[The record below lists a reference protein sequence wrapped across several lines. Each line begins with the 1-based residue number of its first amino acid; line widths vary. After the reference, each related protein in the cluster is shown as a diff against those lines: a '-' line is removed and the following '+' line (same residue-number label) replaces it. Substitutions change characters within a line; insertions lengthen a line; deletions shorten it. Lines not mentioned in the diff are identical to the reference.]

1 MIRIYPSRLPGEP
14 LETHHIES
22 SLTLAAWLD
31 GNVKGFVLD
40 RSHPITVDVDGV
52 TLPPERWEE
61 TQITA
66 GSDVRIYPIPQNSS
80 WIDFIIPGYSLQW
93 KAFEYVKSLF
103 DTPKPGSFQSGR
115 QIGDSASNGN
125 QARPGGVVRELLGQS
140 RIYPDLISA
149 QVSRFVNKRRMETQM
164 LLCIGTGS
172 YSVLGGSVR
181 VGNTPFVSL
190 GADASFEIYDPGE
203 SLAGDQ
209 AAENWYLCPEI
220 GATGGGTPG
229 LDLGSEETAGEAPIT
244 DALFLSGKTLS
255 LVGGGAEFPASWTP
269 GNTVVIRAPD
279 NYQIAQVGPR
289 SRISGPLSDLAPS
302 VDMKVSLHYAGA
314 EYSLVVYAYAAE
326 VPGVPGVG
334 GSPSTVLASAAPTT
348 YDFSV
353 NPAVWTITYQG
364 VTRTLSCSA
373 NYANMSALVAD
384 LTSQLSG
391 MGLTAQDSSGRL
403 LIGEPISPYLGGVI
417 SQSSAP
423 IELFGVSPTYTVGTA
438 SSGGTPPQAA
448 YVELDYDN
456 AVPPSEGDPG
466 SPATPFSG
474 LPLGDVRLS
483 LSHRG
488 AQYRLTSVSGTSAGV
503 DRLLL
508 GVVDAGWSGWAS
520 RTVLDYYAATAPTG
534 ENWVGPFYAA
544 PEGAL
549 VTEIEYD
556 IMFPSGLGYA
566 NSDGDLE
573 AIRRWS
579 ELQWRD
585 SSVGGA
591 WTTVSNQYRDATA
604 DQIGF
609 THDLLLPYPMRPQVR
624 VRRVGATGNS
634 RDYERMNWYGLRAR
648 LPHATSYPGYTT
660 MTATIR
666 TGSRLSAQ
674 SDRKI
679 SVVANRLY
687 PGGLSRSI
695 RDAVYCVTDS
705 LGISRA
711 ELDTQQID
719 ALQDA
724 FWGPRG
730 ETFDLDFTDQ
740 QTVRDVLRTIF
751 AAGMGHLKLSGG
763 LISAVRE
770 GVQSVPAGALS
781 PHEMS
786 GPLQVSFQAP
796 AHDDFDGVD
805 VEYLGAATW
814 TVETVQCRMPGSA
827 GRKVEKISAD
837 GVTSRTRAWRI
848 GMRRLRKL
856 LGQRLSF
863 SCDTEMDALNF
874 EYLDRVTL
882 TDDLPGTT
890 ISSLII
896 GAEWQG
902 DRVVLTTSEPLDWS
916 VAAPRCLI
924 RRHDGTVTGVL
935 TPTQVSEFG
944 LSLPAEAID
953 FDLLIDDPVIE
964 PARLLFGPSTRLGY
978 DALIEEVA
986 PDESGRCSVSA
997 LQYDPRYYADD
1008 DNVPA

>member
-14 LETHHIES
+14 LETHALKGET
-22 SLTLAAWLD
+22 TLAGWLSA
-31 GNVKGFVLD
+31 NVRGWQQD
-40 RSHPITVDVDGV
+40 RKHPITIDVDGV
-52 TLPPERWEE
+52 TVPAERWAE
-61 TQITA
+61 TQIA
-66 GSDVRIYPIPQNSS
+66 ADSDVRVYPVPQNSS
-80 WIDFIIPGYSLQW
+80 WLDVLAPGLSLQW
-93 KAFEYVKSLF
+93 RAFEFARDLF
-103 DTPKPGSFQSGR
+103 DMPKPGSFKSGK
-115 QIGDSASNGN
+115 QLGDSASNGN

-149 QVSRFVNKRRMETQM
+149 QVSRFVSKRRMETRM
-164 LLCIGTGS
+164 LLCIGTS
-172 YSVLGGSVR
+172 DYSVLGGSVR

-190 GADASFEIYDPGE
+190 GADASYIQYDPGE

-209 AAENWYLCPEI
+209 AAENWYPCPEV
-220 GATGGGTPG
+220 GATGGGTSG
-229 LDLGSEETAGEAPIT
+229 LDLSSEETAGEAPTT
-244 DALFLSGKTLS
+244 DALYLNGKTLS
-255 LVGGGAEFPASWTP
+255 LVGAGAEFPATWAA

-279 NYQIAQVGPR
+279 NYTISQVGPR
-289 SRISGPLSDLAPS
+289 SRISGPLSDMAPS
-302 VDMKVSLHYAGA
+302 VGMKASLQFGGDGYD
-314 EYSLVVYAYAAE
+314 LVVSAYAPA
-326 VPGVPGVG
+326 VAGVPGVG

-364 VTRTLSCSA
+364 VTRTLSCTA
-373 NYANMSALVAD
+373 NYANMSAVVAD
-384 LTSQLSG
+384 LTSQLAG
-391 MGLTAQDSSGRL
+391 MGLTAQDSSGRI
-403 LIGEPISPYLGGVI
+403 LIGEPMSPYQGGVI
-417 SQSSAP
+417 SQASAP

-438 SSGGTPPQAA
+438 SSGGTPPQPA
-448 YVELDYDN
+448 YVELDYDD
-456 AVPPSEGDPG
+456 ADPET
-466 SPATPFSG
+466 STPATPFAG
-474 LPLGDVRLS
+474 LPIGNVRLS
-483 LSHRG
+483 ISHRG
-488 AQYRLTSVSGTSAGV
+488 AQYKLTSVSGTTAGV

-508 GVVDAGWSGWAS
+508 GVVDPGWAGWSQ
-520 RTVLDYYAATAPTG
+520 RTALDFDALTAPTG
-534 ENWVGPFYAA
+534 QNWLGPFYAC
-544 PEGAL
+544 PEGRVVEEL
-549 VTEIEYD
+549 EYD
-556 IMFPSGLGYA
+556 VFWVGGLGRV
-566 NSDGDLE
+566 NDDGNL
-573 AIRRWS
+573 RSLTRTVQF
-579 ELQWRD
+579 QWRD
-585 SSVGGA
+585 SAILGG
-591 WTTVSNQYRDATA
+591 WTTATHKYTDSTA

-609 THDLLLPYPMRPQVR
+609 THELTLPYPMRPQVR
-624 VRRVGATGNS
+624 MRITDRTGNS
-634 RDYERMNWYGLRAR
+634 RVYEKCNWYGMRAR
-648 LPHATSYPGYTT
+648 LPHATSYAGVTT
-660 MTATIR
+660 MTVKLR
-666 TGSRLSAQ
+666 TGTRLSAQ

-740 QTVRDVLRTIF
+740 QTVRDVLRLIF
-751 AAGMGHLKLSGG
+751 GAGMGHLKLSGG

-770 GVQSVPAGALS
+770 GVQSMPSGALS

-805 VEYLGAATW
+805 VEYLDAATW
-814 TVETVQCRMPGSA
+814 TVETVQCRMPGSL

-863 SCDTEMDALNF
+863 SCNTEMDALNF
-874 EYLDRVTL
+874 EYLDRVTM

-890 ISSLII
+890 ISSLIV
-896 GAEWQG
+896 GAEWHG

-916 VAAPRCLI
+916 VSAPRCLI

-935 TPTQVSEFG
+935 VPSQVSEFE
-944 LSLPAEAID
+944 LSLLAAAID

-978 DALIEEVA
+978 DALIEEVTPSA
-986 PDESGRCSVSA
+986 DGSCSVSA
-997 LQYDPRYYADD
+997 LQYDPSYYADD
-1008 DNVPA
+1008 DNAPA

>member
-14 LETHHIES
+14 LETHALKGET
-22 SLTLAAWLD
+22 TLAGWLTA
-31 GNVKGFVLD
+31 NVCGWQPD
-40 RSHPITVDVDGV
+40 RQHPITIDVDGV
-52 TLPPERWEE
+52 TVPAERWAD

-66 GSDVRIYPIPQNSS
+66 DSDVRIYPVPQNSS
-80 WIDFIIPGYSLQW
+80 LSWLDIIAPGFSLQW
-93 KAFEYVKSLF
+93 RAFEYAKGLF
-103 DTPKPGSFQSGR
+103 DIPKPGSFQSGK
-115 QIGDSASNGN
+115 QLGNSASNGN

-149 QVSRFVNKRRMETQM
+149 QVSRFVNKRRMETRM
-164 LLCIGTGS
+164 LMCVGTGS

-190 GADASFEIYDPGE
+190 GADAAYTIYGPGE
-203 SLAGDQ
+203 SLAADES
-209 AAENWYLCPEI
+209 AENWYPCPEV

-229 LDLGSEETAGEAPIT
+229 LDLASEETAGEAPST
-244 DALFLSGKTLS
+244 DALYLNGKTLS
-255 LVGGGAEFPASWTP
+255 LVGAGAEFPASWTP
-269 GNTVVIRAPD
+269 GATVVIRAPD
-279 NYQIAQVGPR
+279 NYQITQAGPR
-289 SRISGPLSDLAPS
+289 SRISGPLSDLAPG
-302 VDMKVSLHYAGA
+302 VGMKVSLQFGGDSYDLTV
-314 EYSLVVYAYAAE
+314 SAYAPA

-334 GSPSTVLASAAPTT
+334 GSPSTVLASAAPST

-364 VTRTLSCSA
+364 VTRTLSCAS

-403 LIGEPISPYLGGVI
+403 LIGEPMSPYQGGVI

-438 SSGGTPPQAA
+438 SSGGTPPQPA
-448 YVELDYDN
+448 YVELDYDD
-456 AVPPSEGDPG
+456 ADPET
-466 SPATPFSG
+466 STPATPFAG
-474 LPLGDVRLS
+474 LPIGNVRLS
-483 LSHRG
+483 ISHRG
-488 AQYRLTSVSGTSAGV
+488 AQYKLTSVSGTTAGV

-508 GVVDAGWSGWAS
+508 GVVDPSWAGWAP
-520 RTVLDYYAATAPTG
+520 RTVLYFDALIAPTG
-534 ENWVGPFYAA
+534 QNWVGPFYAC
-544 PEGAL
+544 PEGQT
-549 VTEIEYD
+549 VTELEYD
-556 IMFPSGLGYA
+556 VFWIAGLGRVNDEGKLRA
-566 NSDGDLE
+566 LT
-573 AIRRWS
+573 RTVQF
-579 ELQWRD
+579 QWRD
-585 SSVGGA
+585 SAVMGA
-591 WTTVSNQYRDATA
+591 WTTVTHSYTDSTA

-609 THDLLLPYPMRPQVR
+609 THELTLPYPMRPR
-624 VRRVGATGNS
+624 VRMRITNRSGNS
-634 RDYERMNWYGLRAR
+634 RHYEKANWYGMRAR
-648 LPHATSYPGYTT
+648 LPHATSYIGVTT
-660 MTATIR
+660 MTARLR
-666 TGSRLSAQ
+666 TGTRLSAQ

-679 SVVANRLY
+679 SLVANRLY

-695 RDAVYCVTDS
+695 RDAVYCITDS

-711 ELDTQQID
+711 ELDAQQID
-719 ALQDA
+719 ALQNA
-724 FWGPRG
+724 YWGPRG
-730 ETFDLDFTDQ
+730 ETFDLDFTEQ

-770 GVQSVPAGALS
+770 GVQSIPAGALS

-786 GPLQVSFQAP
+786 GQLQVSFQAP

-805 VEYLGAATW
+805 VEYLDATTW

-827 GRKVEKISAD
+827 GRKIEKMTVD
-837 GVTSRTRAWRI
+837 GVTDRTRAWRI

-902 DRVVLTTSEPLDWS
+902 DHVVLTTSEPLDWS
-916 VAAPRCLI
+916 VSAPRCLI

-935 TPTQVSEFG
+935 TPAQVSEFE
-944 LSLPAEAID
+944 LSLPADAID
-953 FDLLIDDPVIE
+953 LDLLIDDPVIE

-978 DALIEEVA
+978 DALIDEVTPSA
-986 PDESGRCSVSA
+986 DGSCSVSA
-997 LQYDPRYYADD
+997 LQYDPSYYADD